1 MSAFQRIKQFYWSI
15 FDKVSE
21 GDILYID
28 NYLNEEEKKL
38 FYKLSSSEQKHCVRV
53 GRLIE
58 ERLNKDRICN
68 LNRNNMIKLG
78 LLHDIGK
85 IVAGIN
91 PIEKSILVLLNIF
104 TKGKLRKYSNFN
116 KIRVFYYHG
125 ELGYTIL
132 KEMNYE
138 ERFLNVIKNHH
149 NLNCTD
155 CDVVLLRECD
165 DKS

>member
-1 MSAFQRIKQFYWSI
+1 MSAFHRIKQFYWSI
-15 FDKVSE
+15 FDKLSK

-28 NYLNEEEKKL
+28 KHLNEEEKKL
-38 FYKLSSSEQKHCVRV
+38 FYKLSNSEQKHSVRV

-58 ERLNKDRICN
+58 ERLSKDRDYN
-68 LNRNNMIKLG
+68 LNRNSMIKLG

-85 IVAGIN
+85 IVANIN
-91 PIEKSILVLLNIF
+91 PIEKSMLVLLNLF
-104 TKGKLRKYSNFN
+104 TRGKLRKYSNFN

-155 CDVVLLRECD
+155 YNVILLRECD